1 MKELKS
7 FILEK
12 SGASVRAD
20 DLKDIIYDSAKDLS
34 GFERWDKMWASSDLE
49 DADIEEL
56 DSSQAYKAATKKGA
70 ENVIVWM
77 MDSRPYSKFDTRVL
91 AITVGQEAICA
102 NESYE
107 TLRDLKRS
115 FRLLEK
121 NATHAYLITGLKLV
135 TGYEIHGSDEA
146 HLFLDFDEDELYKD
160 FKTAKRQADKL
171 FNKLVDAYI
180 EDVNERT
187 RLEGEPRSI
196 TRNDLDINISD
207 YDNGFMTYYASF
219 TDPETDTVGEIEVVR
234 A

>member
-20 DLKDIIYDSAKDLS
+20 DLKDMIYDSAEDLS
-34 GFERWDKMWASSDLE
+34 GFERWDEMWSASDLE

-56 DSSQAYKAATKKGA
+56 DPSQAYKASNKKGA

-77 MDSRPYSKFDTRVL
+77 IDSRVL

-102 NESYE
+102 NEMYE
-107 TLRDLKRS
+107 TLRNLKQS
-115 FRLLEK
+115 FRLLVK
-121 NATHAYLITGLKLV
+121 NATHAYLITGLKLL
-135 TGYEIHGSDEA
+135 TGFEIHGSDEA
-146 HLFLDFDEDELYKD
+146 HMYVDFDEDELYKD
-160 FKTAKRQADKL
+160 FKKAKRQADRL
-171 FNKLVDAYI
+171 FDELVDAYI

-187 RLEGEPRSI
+187 EMDGEPRNI
-196 TRNDLDINISD
+196 TRKDLDIEQHYES
-207 YDNGFMTYYASF
+207 GLTVYYAVF
-219 TDPETDTVGEIEVVR
+219 TDPETDTVGEIEIVR